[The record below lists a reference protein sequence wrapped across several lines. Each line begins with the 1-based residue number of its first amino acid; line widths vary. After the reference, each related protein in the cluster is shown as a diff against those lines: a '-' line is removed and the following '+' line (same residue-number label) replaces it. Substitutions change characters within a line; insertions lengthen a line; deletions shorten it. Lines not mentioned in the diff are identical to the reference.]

1 MIYVDNNIFILD
13 INFNSPI
20 LSKIISIKIKF
31 IRKIE
36 KKLAIALSI
45 VNISL

>member
-13 INFNSPI
+13 INFNSSI

-36 KKLAIALSI
+36 KKLATALSI